1 MLGHT
6 FRGILIIGFALGQ
19 VGEFSFILGQAGFE
33 YGILSTTQYQLFL
46 SITVISMAAMPLL
59 MKISLPLGNWFLQFP
74 LPEFLV
80 KGIFPLKEVSIPELN
95 NHLVIIGKD
104 SSALK
109 LSLMAKHYELQ
120 HVSIVFDP
128 VIVRDKLNAGD
139 PVVYG
144 DAVNEP
150 ILLKAHVD
158 TADVVVVS
166 IGDIVPAMAII
177 EKVKNINSRAFVI
190 ARIRNV
196 DNMEQY
202 FHLGAD
208 QIYPEKFEIAIDFF
222 HRVLMKRLYPHKEIN
237 RMLAHIRSMNL
248 GTFSEKDM
256 KNQPSILDELK
267 NLNISA
273 VTVEANSF
281 VVDKTL
287 GETDLRKKTG
297 VTLLAVKRGEEVI
310 EHPTL
315 RTRFFTGDVA
325 YVLGNPEQ
333 VNLAVE
339 LFSA

>member
-1 MLGHT
+1 
-6 FRGILIIGFALGQ
+6 
-19 VGEFSFILGQAGFE
+19 
-33 YGILSTTQYQLFL
+33 
-46 SITVISMAAMPLL
+46 
-59 MKISLPLGNWFLQFP
+59 
-74 LPEFLV
+74 
-80 KGIFPLKEVSIPELN
+80 
-95 NHLVIIGKD
+95 
-104 SSALK
+104 
-109 LSLMAKHYELQ
+109 
-120 HVSIVFDP
+120 
-128 VIVRDKLNAGD
+128 
-139 PVVYG
+139 
-144 DAVNEP
+144 
-150 ILLKAHVD
+150 
-158 TADVVVVS
+158 
-166 IGDIVPAMAII
+166 
-177 EKVKNINSRAFVI
+177 
-190 ARIRNV
+190 V

-339 LFSA
+339 LFST